1 MNSKQVKHLLQQ
13 KSKTLFSVAPDMLV
27 YDAIK
32 LMVDKNLGALLVM
45 RKGKFEGLFT
55 ERDYTRK
62 VIVKGKSSKET
73 TVEEIMETHPLVI
86 SSDDSITD
94 ALQKMTGGVRYL
106 PVLDSEDLVGLV
118 SIGDLVKF
126 IIDEQKYIID
136 NLQEYIARQ

>member
-13 KSKTLFSVAPDMLV
+13 KSRTLFSVNPDMIV

-32 LMVDKNLGALLVM
+32 MMVDKNLGALLVT
-45 RKGKFEGLFT
+45 KKDKFVGLFT

-62 VIVKGKSSKET
+62 VVVKGKSSKEI
-73 TVEEIMETHPLVI
+73 TVEEIMETHPSTI
-86 SSDDSITD
+86 SPDESISEC
-94 ALQKMTGGVRYL
+94 LQKMTGGVRYL
-106 PVLDSEDLVGLV
+106 PVLDGEQLVGLV

-126 IIDEQKYIID
+126 IIEEQKYIID